1 MEQAQFIEKYSKDRR
16 QTHSLKWDALEERF
30 GDKQLLPLWVADME
44 FSVPETVKE
53 ALVERAG
60 HGIFG
65 YSQVPDDYFSAFD
78 EWQKRQHGI
87 ELQEE
92 WLRFSK
98 GVVESLY
105 HLLQIYT
112 EEGDAV
118 LIQPP
123 VYYPFFNAINDTERR
138 GVFNHLVLEDGEYR
152 IDFADFEEKI
162 RANHVKVFI
171 LCSPHNPVGRVW
183 QEAEL
188 VRMLEICK
196 KYDVLVIA
204 DEIHQDFVYA
214 PHHFRSVLQVA
225 DGSFQDQVIVVNAPS
240 KTFNLASLLN
250 GHILIPNDKLR
261 ETFDQKIK
269 RYSQSENSLLGQLA
283 GKVAYQTGDEWFAAL
298 KEVIVSNYHYVRET
312 FAAQL
317 PEVKVADLQGTYLL
331 WLDLSRLLSSVEI
344 ESFIKEE
351 CGLAVDFGG
360 WFSQETQQY
369 IRLNLAT
376 TPENVRQAVQQL
388 LQGLERKTKHDETH
402 R

>member
-1 MEQAQFIEKYSKDRR
+1 MEQAQFIKKYSKDRR

-65 YSQVPDDYFSAFD
+65 YSQVPDDYFSAFS

-138 GVFNHLVLEDGEYR
+138 GVFNHLILEDGEYR

-162 RANHVKVFI
+162 RDNHVKVFI

-225 DGSFQDQVIVVNAPS
+225 DGEFQDQVIVVNAPS

-269 RYSQSENSLLGQLA
+269 RYSQSENSLLGQLS